1 MHHLWFE
8 EAGYLKRDGVW
19 SDVPPLALAFMRATM
34 IRHART
40 ATVGGERVLSLPPKT
55 ERTVLIDFA
64 AEERQAY
71 ERILGN
77 AKRLYTAIAARGQRV
92 LRT

>member
-8 EAGYLKRDGVW
+8 EKSYLKKDGVW
-19 SDVPPLALAFMRATM
+19 SNVPPLALAFMRATM

-40 ATVGGERVLSLPPKT
+40 ATVGGQRVLSLPPKT
-55 ERTVLIDFA
+55 ERTVLVDFT

-71 ERILGN
+71 KRILDN
-77 AKRLYTAIAARGQRV
+77 ANELYKAIASRGQQV